1 VPGSLVGVVLAIL
14 EASVR
19 SVEIVLGLVVLGVV
33 VATLAARL
41 KAPAPSLLVIAGVV
55 VGLLPGLPRIA
66 VTPET
71 ISLIVLPPLLYAA
84 SVDVAMPELRKVIG
98 AVSALAIGL
107 VAVSAVAVAFVV
119 HAMIPDIPLA
129 AGFVLGAV
137 IASTDPVAVSALAR
151 RLRLPPRLLALVQGE
166 SLLNDA
172 TSLVLFRVAV
182 TAAAAGAV
190 TVGGAA
196 AQFVRLGAGGAVVGL
211 GLAYLIAQLRRRTDD
226 AVLETSIALLT
237 PYTVYVVAEAFGT
250 SGVTAVV
257 VAGLYLG
264 QRGVQ
269 LSRGSVRLRIDGVY
283 DVVVFLLESVVFA
296 VIGLELPTLVREMA
310 AAERDFAGTA
320 VAVTFVALLTRLL
333 WIYPAGYLPRLF
345 GRTEAADAPA
355 PTWRVLAVATWAGT
369 RGVVPLAAALSIPL
383 TVDSG
388 APFPH
393 RDLLIVL
400 AISCIILT
408 LVVQGLTLE
417 PLVRRLG
424 VTEDRTRARE
434 EEDVARHAVAT
445 AALERLDELLDL
457 DAAPPAVLERLRQGL
472 EARLGRTRAQLDAG
486 PVLESAEP
494 RTGPTY
500 RRLRLDLLA
509 VESARLMALRD
520 EGRISEDTR
529 RKVQRS
535 LDLEDA
541 GLSEPAE

>member
-1 VPGSLVGVVLAIL
+1 M
-14 EASVR
+14 R

-98 AVSALAIGL
+98 AVSALAVGL

-345 GRTEAADAPA
+345 GRTEA
-355 PTWRVLAVATWAGT
+355 GT

-434 EEDVARHAVAT
+434 EEAVARHAVAT

>member
-1 VPGSLVGVVLAIL
+1 
-14 EASVR
+14 
-19 SVEIVLGLVVLGVV
+19 
-33 VATLAARL
+33 
-41 KAPAPSLLVIAGVV
+41 
-55 VGLLPGLPRIA
+55 
-66 VTPET
+66 
-71 ISLIVLPPLLYAA
+71 
-84 SVDVAMPELRKVIG
+84 MIG
-98 AVSALAIGL
+98 AVSALAVGL

-119 HAMIPDIPLA
+119 HAIFPDVPLA

-137 IASTDPVAVSALAR
+137 LASTDPVAVSALAR

-190 TVGGAA
+190 SIGGAA
-196 AQFVRLGAGGAVVGL
+196 AQFVRLGAGGALVGL
-211 GLAYLIAQLRRRTDD
+211 GLAFLVGQLRRRTDD
-226 AVLETSIALLT
+226 AVLETAISLLT

-264 QRGVQ
+264 QRAVE
-269 LSRGSVRLRIDGVY
+269 LTRGSVRLRISGVY

-296 VIGLELPTLVREMA
+296 VIGLELPTLVREMPGPD
-310 AAERDFAGTA
+310 RNFAGGA
-320 VAVTFVALLTRLL
+320 IAVTAVALLTRLL
-333 WIYPAGYLPRLF
+333 WIYPAGYLPRLL
-345 GRTEAADAPA
+345 GRAPQLDAPA

-383 TVDSG
+383 TIDSG

-434 EEDVARHAVAT
+434 EEAVARHAVAT
-445 AALERLDELLDL
+445 AALGRLDELLDL

-472 EARLGRTRAQLDAG
+472 EARVGRTREQLDLG
-486 PVLESAEP
+486 PVAIPAEP

-509 VESARLMALRD
+509 VETARLLSLRD

-535 LDLEDA
+535 LDHEEA
-541 GLSEPAE
+541 GLSEPTD

>member
-1 VPGSLVGVVLAIL
+1 MH
-14 EASVR
+14 

-55 VGLLPGLPRIA
+55 VGLIPGLPHVA
-66 VTPET
+66 VTPES

-84 SVDVAMPELRKVIG
+84 STDVAMSELRRVIG

-107 VAVSAVAVAFVV
+107 VAVSAVAVAFVI
-119 HAMIPDIPLA
+119 HAIVPTVPLA

-137 IASTDPVAVSALAR
+137 LASTDPVAVSALAR

-182 TAAAAGAV
+182 TAAAAG
-190 TVGGAA
+190 TVSLIGAAGQFLRLGLGGAA
-196 AQFVRLGAGGAVVGL
+196 IGL
-211 GLAYLIAQLRRRTDD
+211 GIAYLVGQLRRRTEDG
-226 AVLETSIALLT
+226 VLETAIALLT
-237 PYTVYVVAEAFGT
+237 PYAVYVTAEVCGT

-264 QRGVQ
+264 QRGVE
-269 LSRGSVRLRIDGVY
+269 LTRGAVRLQIATVY
-283 DVVVFLLESVVFA
+283 GVVVFLLESVVFA
-296 VIGLELPTLVREMA
+296 VIGLELPTLVREMPA
-310 AAERDFAGTA
+310 ADRNFGAAA
-320 VAVTFVALLTRLL
+320 VAVTGIVLVVRLL

-345 GRTEAADAPA
+345 GRERRADE
-355 PTWRVLAVATWAGT
+355 PTPSWRVLAVATWAGT

-383 TVDSG
+383 TIDSG

-417 PLVRRLG
+417 PLVKRLG
-424 VTEDRTRARE
+424 VTEDLSRARDE
-434 EEDVARHAVAT
+434 EAVARHAVAT
-445 AALERLDELLDL
+445 AALSRLDELLDL

-472 EARLGRTRAQLDAG
+472 EARVGRTREQLERGVAPAEAG
-486 PVLESAEP
+486 
-494 RTGPTY
+494 RTGPVY
-500 RRLRLDLLA
+500 RRLRLDLLS
-509 VESARLMALRD
+509 VESARLLVLRD

-535 LDLEDA
+535 LDLEEA
-541 GLSEPAE
+541 GLTEPVD

>member
-1 VPGSLVGVVLAIL
+1 M
-14 EASVR
+14 R
-19 SVEIVLGLVVLGVV
+19 SIEIVLGLVVLGVV
-33 VATLAARL
+33 VATLAGRL
-41 KAPAPSLLVIAGVV
+41 KAPAPSMLVIAGLV
-55 VGLLPGLPRIA
+55 VGLIPGLPKVV
-66 VTPET
+66 VTPES

-84 SVDVAMPELRKVIG
+84 STDVALTELRKVIG
-98 AVSALAIGL
+98 AVSALAVGL
-107 VAVSAVAVAFVV
+107 VAVSAVAVAFTV
-119 HAMIPDIPLA
+119 HTIVPDVPLA

-137 IASTDPVAVSALAR
+137 LASTDPVAVSALAR

-182 TAAAAGAV
+182 TAAAAGTV
-190 TVGGAA
+190 SVGGAA
-196 AQFVRLGAGGAVVGL
+196 AQFVRLGAGGALVGL
-211 GLAYLIAQLRRRTDD
+211 GLAALVAQLRRRTDD
-226 AVLETSIALLT
+226 IVLETAISLLT
-237 PYTVYVVAEAFGT
+237 PYAVYVVAEVCGT

-264 QRGVQ
+264 RRGVE
-269 LSRGSVRLRIDGVY
+269 LTRGAVRLRIDGVY

-296 VIGLELPTLVREMA
+296 VIGLELPTLVRDLPA
-310 AAERDFAGTA
+310 SDRNFAVAA
-320 VAVTFVALLTRLL
+320 VAVTLVALLTRLL
-333 WIYPAGYLPRLF
+333 WIYPAGYLPRLI
-345 GRTEAADAPA
+345 GRPLDSQGPA

-383 TVDSG
+383 TVDGG

-424 VTEDRTRARE
+424 VNEDLARARDE
-434 EEDVARHAVAT
+434 EAVARHAVAT
-445 AALERLDELLDL
+445 AALERLDELLDA
-457 DAAPPAVLERLRQGL
+457 DAASPLVLERIRQGL
-472 EARLGRTRAQLDAG
+472 ESRVGRTREQLQRG
-486 PVLESAEP
+486 PAAASAEP
-494 RTGPTY
+494 HTGPTY

-509 VESARLMALRD
+509 VESARLLALRD

-535 LDLEDA
+535 LDLEEA
-541 GLSEPAE
+541 GLTEPTE